1 MPTSSPTD
9 LSVSLPWPPCFCSLP
24 QTMPNVII
32 LDEPELGLHPYAI
45 SQLAEMI
52 KDASIHAQVIIATQ
66 SKDLV
71 DHFDIGD
78 ISVVEMNKETQ
89 ATSVTHLDA
98 KEYHLWLQ
106 LYGERTLGQKH
117 HRRTSRTKAKIIHV
131 LCEGQTEQGFVE
143 EVLRPYLQAQ
153 GVAGVKSIPSPLTRK
168 RMPVVEC

>member
-9 LSVSLPWPPCFCSLP
+9 LSV
-24 QTMPNVII
+24 TMPNVII

-106 LYGERTLGQKH
+106 NYTVSELWDKN
-117 HRRTSRTKAKIIHV
+117 II
-131 LCEGQTEQGFVE
+131 GG
-143 EVLRPYLQAQ
+143 RP
-153 GVAGVKSIPSPLTRK
+153 V
-168 RMPVVEC
+168 

>member
-1 MPTSSPTD
+1 MLLQPA
-9 LSVSLPWPPCFCSLP
+9 

-78 ISVVEMNKETQ
+78 ISVVEMNKEPQ
-89 ATSVTHLDA
+89 APSVTHLDA

-106 LYGERTLGQKH
+106 NYTVSELWDKN
-117 HRRTSRTKAKIIHV
+117 II
-131 LCEGQTEQGFVE
+131 GG
-143 EVLRPYLQAQ
+143 RP
-153 GVAGVKSIPSPLTRK
+153 V
-168 RMPVVEC
+168 

>member
-1 MPTSSPTD
+1 MNGTWLAS
-9 LSVSLPWPPCFCSLP
+9 
-24 QTMPNVII
+24 
-32 LDEPELGLHPYAI
+32 YAI

-106 LYGERTLGQKH
+106 NYTVSELWDK
-117 HRRTSRTKAKIIHV
+117 TS
-131 LCEGQTEQGFVE
+131 
-143 EVLRPYLQAQ
+143 
-153 GVAGVKSIPSPLTRK
+153 
-168 RMPVVEC
+168 